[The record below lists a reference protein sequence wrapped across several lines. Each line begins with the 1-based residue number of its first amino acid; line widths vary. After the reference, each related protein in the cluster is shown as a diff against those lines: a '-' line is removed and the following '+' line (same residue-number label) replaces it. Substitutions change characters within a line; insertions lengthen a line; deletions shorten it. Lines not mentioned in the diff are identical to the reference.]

1 MQAELAGPIAHIV
14 TWRLNGAT
22 VEERNAKARQVV
34 QAFEAAR
41 ADIPGL
47 LRMEVGANVIESPQ
61 AWDVALFTVFAS
73 RAHLQDY
80 QTHPCHQRIKALMA
94 PMKAD
99 RGQADF
105 PVSA

>member
-1 MQAELAGPIAHIV
+1 MTTEPTGPIAHIV

-22 VEERNAKARQVV
+22 VQERNVQALQVV

-41 ADIPGL
+41 ADITGL
-47 LRMEVGANVIESPQ
+47 LRMEVGANMIDSPQ
-61 AWDVALFTVFAS
+61 AWDVALYMVFAS
-73 RAHLQDY
+73 RAHLQSY
-80 QTHPCHQRIKALMA
+80 QTHPSHLRIKSLMA

-105 PVSA
+105 VVST